1 MRTTG
6 RRHVVFRLCTLL
18 AFVSYLLA
26 GVSFALPSEMRCGRC
41 FKQGG
46 AHTMK
51 PGTSCPLSHHTH
63 HNKQNCHDSTKKQG
77 SQLQLCPDGC
87 LRYDGQGGEV
97 PSVAKFLSTF
107 SPHLP
112 LLFVGIAQLPLEP
125 WPHYAAFPPPD
136 PPPSRC

>member
-51 PGTSCPLSHHTH
+51 PGASCPLSHH
-63 HNKQNCHDSTKKQG
+63 NQQSCHDSSKKQG
-77 SQLQLCPDGC
+77 SQLKLCPDGC

-97 PSVAKFLSTF
+97 PSIAKFLSAF
-107 SPHLP
+107 ASPVPGLLIGVTHLS
-112 LLFVGIAQLPLEP
+112 VQRV
-125 WPHYAAFPPPD
+125 PHHAAFPPPD
-136 PPPSRC
+136 PPPSLRA